1 MIKKIIGTLFAV
13 AVISLIVF
21 TALGAGSY
29 ESMLPEGAFSF
40 MQRGEAQQSVAVE
53 EVAEESS
60 DDIVAEEQDS
70 LAEEQTEEQSE
81 EQSEELTAESADEQ

>member
-40 MQRGEAQQSVAVE
+40 MQRGEAQQSAAVE
-53 EVAEESS
+53 EVAEESA

-81 EQSEELTAESADEQ
+81 ELTTESADEQ

>member
-1 MIKKIIGTLFAV
+1 MIKKIIGAVFAV

-29 ESMLPEGAFSF
+29 ESMLPEGTFSF

-53 EVAEESS
+53 EVAEESAG
-60 DDIVAEEQDS
+60 DIVAEEQDS

-81 EQSEELTAESADEQ
+81 ELTTESAGEQ

>member
-29 ESMLPEGAFSF
+29 ESMLPEGTFSF
-40 MQRGEAQQSVAVE
+40 MQRGEAQQSAAVE

-70 LAEEQTEEQSE
+70 LAEEQTEELT
-81 EQSEELTAESADEQ
+81 EELTTESADEQ

>member
-29 ESMLPEGAFSF
+29 ESMLPEGTFSF

-53 EVAEESS
+53 EVAEESAG
-60 DDIVAEEQDS
+60 DIVAEEQDS

-81 EQSEELTAESADEQ
+81 ELTTESADEQ

>member
-29 ESMLPEGAFSF
+29 ESMLPEGTFSF
-40 MQRGEAQQSVAVE
+40 MQRGEAQQSAAVE
-53 EVAEESS
+53 EVAEESA

-81 EQSEELTAESADEQ
+81 ELTTESADEQ

>member
-29 ESMLPEGAFSF
+29 ESMLPEGTFSF
-40 MQRGEAQQSVAVE
+40 MQRGEAQQSAAVE
-53 EVAEESS
+53 EVVEESA
-60 DDIVAEEQDS
+60 DDIV
-70 LAEEQTEEQSE
+70 AEEQTEEQSE
-81 EQSEELTAESADEQ
+81 EQSEELTTESADEQ

>member
-29 ESMLPEGAFSF
+29 ESMLPEGTFSF
-40 MQRGEAQQSVAVE
+40 MQRGEAQQSAAVE
-53 EVAEESS
+53 EVVGEFA
-60 DDIVAEEQDS
+60 DDIVVEEQDS

-81 EQSEELTAESADEQ
+81 ELTTESADEQ